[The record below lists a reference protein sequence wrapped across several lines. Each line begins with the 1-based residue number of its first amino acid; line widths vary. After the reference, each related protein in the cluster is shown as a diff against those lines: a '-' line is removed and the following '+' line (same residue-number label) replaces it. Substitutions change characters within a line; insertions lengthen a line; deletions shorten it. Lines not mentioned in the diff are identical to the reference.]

1 MTPIKSFYQNNPRLF
16 TLKTY
21 PFGVKLDKGIILLG
35 LYYAMLVGFYIL
47 MGALLDCS
55 LKDYWINCENKQ
67 FWLICFSLTM
77 LLYISKKIGT
87 VKSLNLIFEYFNT
100 IINLIPYILIAL
112 FVYYIMYQ
120 PSLDEVLNT
129 ISTLRVVRGEI

>member
-1 MTPIKSFYQNNPRLF
+1 
-16 TLKTY
+16 
-21 PFGVKLDKGIILLG
+21 
-35 LYYAMLVGFYIL
+35 
-47 MGALLDCS
+47 
-55 LKDYWINCENKQ
+55 
-67 FWLICFSLTM
+67 M

-129 ISTLRVVRGEI
+129 ISTLSSYR